1 MFAVPFL
8 GPKNGPIFGAA
19 SYNSNKDGPIW
30 RPQNWNPEIANIW
43 PKLLIFWSRGL
54 FLVPP
59 FQATTLMC
67 CLLLRSRCW
76 SIFWGQ
82 LWRTM
87 VSRASISSPTLA
99 SSRSKRQTLRL
110 PMIYCQLQS
119 CSQDCRGI
127 KECGP
132 EPSSWCSVLQLPDGK
147 AC

>member
-59 FQATTLMC
+59 LSGNHPDVLLAFEVSMLVHFSGPALEDDGFQSFHQFANA
-67 CLLLRSRCW
+67 
-76 SIFWGQ
+76 GQ
-82 LWRTM
+82 QQ
-87 VSRASISSPTLA
+87 I
-99 SSRSKRQTLRL
+99 
-110 PMIYCQLQS
+110 
-119 CSQDCRGI
+119 
-127 KECGP
+127 
-132 EPSSWCSVLQLPDGK
+132 
-147 AC
+147 